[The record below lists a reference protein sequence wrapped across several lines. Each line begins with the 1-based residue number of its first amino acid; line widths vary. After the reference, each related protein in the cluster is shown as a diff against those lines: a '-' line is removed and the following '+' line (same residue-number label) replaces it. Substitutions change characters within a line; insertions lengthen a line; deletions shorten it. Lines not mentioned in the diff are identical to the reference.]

1 MLRVG
6 SVKHFCNYLLTPSEH
21 IRHSKGGVLQKEKN
35 PWLYVAK
42 VTKLGCSMSII
53 GPDIYDL
60 FLSIIS
66 AVNKVGKERIDQINR
81 ELTIRNE
88 YKCLN
93 S

>member
-42 VTKLGCSMSII
+42 VTKFGCSMSII

-60 FLSIIS
+60 FLSTIS
-66 AVNKVGKERIDQINR
+66 VE
-81 ELTIRNE
+81 RNE
-88 YKCLN
+88 SIKSIEN
-93 S
+93 